1 MAPSTAEM
9 NGATSVSLAL
19 QTVLAS
25 LDDSKAE
32 KIVPIDLRGKSVI
45 GDHMVIASGRS
56 HRHVTAVA
64 DQLLRAL
71 KESGHGNNAKVEGL
85 SSGDWVLIDTG
96 DIIIHIFRPEVREFY
111 NIEKMWQSPE
121 LDGETVH

>member
-1 MAPSTAEM
+1 M
-9 NGATSVSLAL
+9 NGINSVARAL
-19 QTVLAS
+19 QSVLAS

-45 GDHMVIASGRS
+45 ADHMVIASGRS

-64 DQLLRAL
+64 DQLLHAL
-71 KESGHGNNAKVEGL
+71 KENGHGNNAKVEGL
-85 SSGDWVLIDTG
+85 AGGDWVLIDTG

-111 NIEKMWQSPE
+111 NIEKMWLAPE